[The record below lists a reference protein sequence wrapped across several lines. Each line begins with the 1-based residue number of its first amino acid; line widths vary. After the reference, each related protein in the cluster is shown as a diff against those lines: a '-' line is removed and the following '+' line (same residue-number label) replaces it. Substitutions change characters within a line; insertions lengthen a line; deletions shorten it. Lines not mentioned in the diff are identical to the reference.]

1 MCVRVY
7 TPPRRSRKRYGD
19 PGVKHHPNLN
29 KKIMSGPEHPTQH
42 LFPERLSTYKQIIKM
57 QLAPETALP
66 KHMQSTPEL
75 NRQRALSLWL
85 NDFAS
90 VCIPGKVSGTS
101 NADTRMLQNII
112 KSKQWTKVVLKDRLE
127 ALLMFSV
134 SRLNSVDQDLL
145 RSIISVT
152 WSRLN
157 ARTGDRFK
165 LQGSIITG
173 GQALTKTDHM
183 LSKIAANIGEKGTAI
198 ACKDGFLGYFS
209 SLEFEAQRRA
219 WAIQVAKLFPTEEE
233 KEAEETNTTTSVTE
247 LARAAAEAARVAS
260 APGRITVAVASM
272 PASNAAPAAAVG
284 VPVAASA
291 VAASNQPPPVP
302 APAVEAHKE
311 TTVEDA
317 AMPDAEIAAE
327 HAPSPAPTSAPAPAS
342 PPDTA
347 NVRVQDL
354 DEDEDEN
361 REVVV
366 PAQAPAPARASA
378 RARRAEAARFPMPN
392 GKKPVDAANVQ
403 SITLD
408 TNTGS
413 YFESEFEKCSK
424 WARSNNSTARE
435 LEYMNKAG
443 FRFFTI
449 RRLNNGLQDPYVAI
463 VQGSRADKFATR
475 AGVHKKRLRS
485 KGDIRKWWSSVIAS
499 GIDLSS
505 F

>member
-1 MCVRVY
+1 
-7 TPPRRSRKRYGD
+7 
-19 PGVKHHPNLN
+19 
-29 KKIMSGPEHPTQH
+29 MSGPEHPTQH
-42 LFPERLSTYKQIIKM
+42 IFPERLSTYEKIVKM

-157 ARTGDRFK
+157 ARTGDQFK

-183 LSKIAANIGEKGTAI
+183 LAKIAANIGEKGTAI
-198 ACKDGFLGYFS
+198 ASKDGFLGYFS
-209 SLEFEAQRRA
+209 SAEFETERRA
-219 WAIQVAKLFPTEEE
+219 WAIQVTKLF
-233 KEAEETNTTTSVTE
+233 ASEETSTTTSVTE

-260 APGRITVAVASM
+260 APNRVTITIASM
-272 PASNAAPAAAVG
+272 PAPAPAATAAAVG
-284 VPVAASA
+284 VPIAASA

-302 APAVEAHKE
+302 APEVEP
-311 TTVEDA
+311 TVQPSPDEDA
-317 AMPDAEIAAE
+317 AMPDAEVAAE
-327 HAPSPAPTSAPAPAS
+327 HAPSPAPTAAPAPA
-342 PPDTA
+342 PPPETL

-366 PAQAPAPARASA
+366 PAPAPAPASA
-378 RARRAEAARFPMPN
+378 RARRAEAARFPLPSD
-392 GKKPVDAANVQ
+392 KKSVDSANRQ
-403 SITLD
+403 PLTLD
-408 TNTGS
+408 TTTGS

-424 WARSNNSTARE
+424 WARSNSSTARE
-435 LEYMNKAG
+435 LEYINKDG
-443 FRFFTI
+443 FKFFTI
-449 RRLNNGLQDPYVAI
+449 RRLNCGLPDPYISI
-463 VQGSRADKFATR
+463 VKDSRADKFATR
-475 AGVHKKRLRS
+475 AGVKKTRLRS
-485 KGDIRKWWSSVIAS
+485 KGDIKKWWASVIAS
-499 GIDLSS
+499 GVDLSS

>member
-1 MCVRVY
+1 
-7 TPPRRSRKRYGD
+7 
-19 PGVKHHPNLN
+19 
-29 KKIMSGPEHPTQH
+29 MSGPEHPTQH
-42 LFPERLSTYKQIIKM
+42 IFPERLSTYEKIVKM

-157 ARTGDRFK
+157 ARTGDQFK

-183 LSKIAANIGEKGTAI
+183 LAKIAANIGEKGTAI
-198 ACKDGFLGYFS
+198 ASKDGFLGYFS
-209 SLEFEAQRRA
+209 SAEFETERRA
-219 WAIQVAKLFPTEEE
+219 WAIQIAKLFPTEEE
-233 KEAEETNTTTSVTE
+233 KEAEETSTTTSVTE

-260 APGRITVAVASM
+260 APNRVTITIASM
-272 PASNAAPAAAVG
+272 PAPAPAATAAAVG
-284 VPVAASA
+284 VPIAASA
-291 VAASNQPPPVP
+291 VAANCPPPPVP
-302 APAVEAHKE
+302 APEVEP
-311 TTVEDA
+311 TVQPSPDEDA
-317 AMPDAEIAAE
+317 AMPDAEVAAE
-327 HAPSPAPTSAPAPAS
+327 HAPSPAPTAAPAPA
-342 PPDTA
+342 PPPETL

-366 PAQAPAPARASA
+366 PAPAPAPASA
-378 RARRAEAARFPMPN
+378 RARRAEAARFPLPSD
-392 GKKPVDAANVQ
+392 KKSVDSANCQ
-403 SITLD
+403 PLTLD
-408 TNTGS
+408 TTTGS

-424 WARSNNSTARE
+424 WARSNSSTARE
-435 LEYMNKAG
+435 LEYINKDG
-443 FRFFTI
+443 FKFFTI
-449 RRLNNGLQDPYVAI
+449 RRLNCGLPDPYISI
-463 VQGSRADKFATR
+463 VKGSRADKFATR
-475 AGVHKKRLRS
+475 AGVKKTRLRS
-485 KGDIRKWWSSVIAS
+485 KGDIKKWWASVIAS
-499 GIDLSS
+499 GVDLSS